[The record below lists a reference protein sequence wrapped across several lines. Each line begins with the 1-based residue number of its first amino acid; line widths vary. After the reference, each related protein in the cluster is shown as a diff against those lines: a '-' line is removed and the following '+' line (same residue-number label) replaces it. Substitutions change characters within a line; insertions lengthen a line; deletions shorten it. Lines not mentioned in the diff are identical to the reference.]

1 MAREMDEHLIGE
13 LNRKVEGMN
22 PREALGFFLKE
33 YKGKICQATSM
44 GAEDQV
50 ITDMIAGIDRG
61 TRIFTLD
68 TGRLYQET
76 YDLIQHTNE
85 EYGISIEVYFP
96 ETRKVQEMVREKG
109 INLFYKSVE
118 NRKLCCNLRKNE
130 SLKRALKGME
140 VWICGLRKDQTV
152 TRFFNKTVEWD
163 EQHGLIK
170 LNPII
175 EWNEKQVWAYI
186 RENLVPYNV
195 LHDKGF
201 PSIGCKPCTRA
212 VQPGEDSRAGR
223 WWWEN
228 LEHKECGLHH
238 RE

>member
-1 MAREMDEHLIGE
+1 MDGSQTRKERIEQLNTKVAGMDPRDVLIYF
-13 LNRKVEGMN
+13 
-22 PREALGFFLKE
+22 LGE
-33 YKGKICQATSM
+33 YKDKIVQASGM

-50 ITDMIAGIDRG
+50 ITDMIAGIDTR

-76 YDLIQHTNE
+76 YDLIQRTGD
-85 EYGISIEVYFP
+85 EYNMTIEVFFP
-96 ETRKVQEMVREKG
+96 DYKKVQEMVREKG
-109 INLFYKSVE
+109 INLFSKSIE
-118 NRKLCCNLRKNE
+118 NRKMCCNLRKNE
-130 SLKRALKGME
+130 SLKRALSGMD

-152 TRFFNKTVEWD
+152 TRFFNKMVECD

-170 LNPII
+170 LNPLIN
-175 EWNEKQVWAYI
+175 WTEKQVWDYI
-186 RENLVPYNV
+186 HERDVPYNV
-195 LHDKGF
+195 LHDKGY

-228 LEHKECGLHH
+228 SEHKECGLHNQ
-238 RE
+238 